1 MKYLIPV
8 ILLFLILPGLQAQE
22 LNATVRVTVPK
33 LQTADPKVFE
43 TMEQDIKEFFNNTQW
58 TEFYFEPFER
68 IECSFQIN
76 ILEELSSSAFKAD
89 IAMQAVRPVYGSDYK
104 TATISHVDRDIII
117 TYEQFQPIVDSRNT
131 FRDNLSSLLTFYSYL
146 ILGYDG
152 DTFELMGGAPFF
164 QICQN
169 IVNNVPPQVSGSDKG
184 WTSQSNKNS
193 RYWVLENALSPKLRT
208 YREAMY
214 KYHREGLDVMASDVT
229 TGTTEMLTAILAL
242 DGARNQYPN
251 STALQ
256 MFANAKSDEII
267 EIFKVADNQSKNKVM
282 QVMRRIDVAH
292 ANKYDVLKS

>member
-1 MKYLIPV
+1 MKYFFSVIALIF
-8 ILLFLILPGLQAQE
+8 LLTPLRAQE
-22 LNATVRVTVPK
+22 LNATVRVTIPK
-33 LQTADPKVFE
+33 LQTTDPAVFE
-43 TMEQDIKEFFNNTQW
+43 TMERDILEFFNNTQW
-58 TEFYFEPFER
+58 TQFYYEPNER

-76 ILEELSSSAFKAD
+76 ILEEISNTAFKAD

-104 TATISHVDRDIII
+104 TAILSNVDRDVIIS
-117 TYEQFQPIVDSRNT
+117 YEQYQPIVDSRT
-131 FRDNLSSLLTFYSYL
+131 SFRDNLSSLLTFYSYL

-152 DTFELMGGAPFF
+152 DSFSLVGGDPYF
-164 QICQN
+164 QQCQN
-169 IVNNVPPQVSGSDKG
+169 IMTNVPPQVSGTDKG

-193 RYWVLENALSPKLRT
+193 RYWVLENLLSPKLRT

-214 KYHREGLDVMASDVT
+214 KYHREGLDMMSTDLAA
-229 TGTTEMLTAILAL
+229 GTTAVLTAVLAL

-256 MFANAKSDEII
+256 LFSNAKSDEII
-267 EIFKVADNQSKNKVM
+267 EIFKGADSQSKNKVM